1 MQRTWTIF
9 YKLVYLVVVYMDN
22 KKYKYSEYLEI
33 SETFNDWL
41 KDVPFG
47 FWIKG
52 IKVNRDRSVTFIFKN
67 SLDSERWIEE

>member
-1 MQRTWTIF
+1 
-9 YKLVYLVVVYMDN
+9 MDN

-41 KDVPFG
+41 KQVPFG
-47 FWIKG
+47 FWIKS
-52 IKVNRDRSVTFIFKN
+52 IKVNKDKSVTFIFNN

>member
-1 MQRTWTIF
+1 
-9 YKLVYLVVVYMDN
+9 MDN

-52 IKVNRDRSVTFIFKN
+52 IKVNQDRSVTFIFNN

>member
-1 MQRTWTIF
+1 MG
-9 YKLVYLVVVYMDN
+9 VVYMDN

-41 KDVPFG
+41 KQVPFG
-47 FWIKG
+47 FWIKS
-52 IKVNRDRSVTFIFKN
+52 IKVNQDKSVTFIFNN

>member
-1 MQRTWTIF
+1 
-9 YKLVYLVVVYMDN
+9 MDN

-41 KDVPFG
+41 KNVPFG
-47 FWIKG
+47 FWIKS
-52 IKVNRDRSVTFIFKN
+52 IKVNQDKSVTFIFNN

>member
-1 MQRTWTIF
+1 MLKIWIIF
-9 YKLVYLVVVYMDN
+9 YKLVFLEVVYMDN

-41 KDVPFG
+41 KQVPFG
-47 FWIKG
+47 FWVRG
-52 IKVNRDRSVTFIFKN
+52 IKVNKDRSVTFIFKN

>member
-1 MQRTWTIF
+1 
-9 YKLVYLVVVYMDN
+9 MDN

-52 IKVNRDRSVTFIFKN
+52 IKVNQDRSVTFIFKN
-67 SLDSERWIEE
+67 SLDSDRWLEE

>member
-1 MQRTWTIF
+1 MLAIVIIYF
-9 YKLVYLVVVYMDN
+9 KNVFLGVVYMDN

-41 KDVPFG
+41 KQVPFG
-47 FWIKG
+47 FWIKS
-52 IKVNRDRSVTFIFKN
+52 IKVNQDKSVTFIFKN

>member
-1 MQRTWTIF
+1 
-9 YKLVYLVVVYMDN
+9 MDN

-41 KDVPFG
+41 KEVPFN

-52 IKVNRDRSVTFIFKN
+52 IKVNRIDLLLLYLKI
-67 SLDSERWIEE
+67 L

>member
-1 MQRTWTIF
+1 
-9 YKLVYLVVVYMDN
+9 MDN

-41 KDVPFG
+41 KQVPFG
-47 FWIKG
+47 FWIKS
-52 IKVNRDRSVTFIFKN
+52 IKVNQDKSVTFIFNN

>member
-1 MQRTWTIF
+1 MLQIWIILC
-9 YKLVYLVVVYMDN
+9 KKQYLGNVYMDN

-41 KDVPFG
+41 KEVPFG
-47 FWIKG
+47 FWVRG
-52 IKVNRDRSVTFIFKN
+52 IKVNKDRSVTFIFKN

>member
-1 MQRTWTIF
+1 MPRTWIIF
-9 YKLVYLVVVYMDN
+9 YKLVFLVVVYMDN

-41 KDVPFG
+41 KKVPFG
-47 FWIKG
+47 FWVRG
-52 IKVNRDRSVTFIFKN
+52 IKVNKDRSVTFIFKN